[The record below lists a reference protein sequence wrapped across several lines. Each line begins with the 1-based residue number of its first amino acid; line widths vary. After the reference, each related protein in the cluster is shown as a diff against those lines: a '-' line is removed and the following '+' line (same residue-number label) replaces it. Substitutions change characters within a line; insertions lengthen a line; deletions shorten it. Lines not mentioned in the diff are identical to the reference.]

1 MLKIINS
8 MKTLSILILCGMGFI
23 SAQNPAPLI
32 PTIYAKADSGKIIIN
47 WTSEAIN
54 SIDDSTGYRDFEGFR
69 IYKSTDGGETWGGPD
84 DRIYYNGEA
93 KGWNPLVQF
102 DLSVEE
108 DSLFSLKDIDYE
120 IDEEDMV
127 CTGDLITS
135 CASDQQCENN
145 GKCTNPNLRFT
156 RISGIDPLAPWMNLG
171 ENTGLEYTYTDNDV
185 YNGKEYTYAVVS
197 YDMGLRSYELS
208 YVTPD
213 DNSGICT
220 AFDNSETMT
229 TEEAC
234 CTSNSG
240 AWDSELD
247 RCTYLDCSECSWEEL
262 FNQVQDWDVTNP
274 YQYSNPN
281 GNGYAS
287 AECDITDINMVTAIP
302 GFYAENVE
310 NISFEGV
317 ENADGIILQAEDQTV
332 GNGLK
337 SFMIVNQ
344 DDLTE
349 SVYRFEI
356 QADYLLDSQSDTVDV
371 YGGYITGDPSLYVYE
386 VISTADVS
394 PLNYTGY
401 ELIEENFSEIITRFG
416 FDKNLSKC
424 NPELPASYD
433 VAECISLLS
442 DLLLGLPG
450 AMLDQDGEYRVPVY
464 KFEDFEIEYSD
475 DLGAAGNFTDFID
488 GLKFRFDNSLFAQ
501 PSDQAA
507 AVNSLKYIYGNTSGE
522 RDTIIFEN
530 TQFLDFA
537 LKYGSDSFGKRPPY
551 TYSIKFSSEPKYEV
565 ERSAPSS
572 GCSDNPGYTLLPFE
586 ITNLTTGKV
595 VGIYHTDRG
604 THYKDIG
611 VYTNCD
617 PTCGSTQWCNNGVCT
632 ELVGAKDC
640 YWQRGENIAFKLDEI
655 STLTED
661 VTEEY
666 TFDLYITFATYGG
679 APYDS
684 SKTYNEGTYVR
695 DSGGLWVASG
705 SISPYTEPTL
715 WIDNNNDGINDN
727 PWKPSYPWEDG
738 DELLIEPTN
747 WYADGD
753 AWIADFSQIG
763 LKTDINE
770 DDLSKIS
777 VVPNPYFSHSRFD
790 ETATSRLMWFTHLP
804 TLCDISIFT
813 ISGELVTT
821 LEHNSEFSGQESWDL
836 RSGNGDEVAPGL
848 YIYTVEAGNDDK
860 FKHIGKFAIVR

>member
-1 MLKIINS
+1 
-8 MKTLSILILCGMGFI
+8 
-23 SAQNPAPLI
+23 
-32 PTIYAKADSGKIIIN
+32 
-47 WTSEAIN
+47 
-54 SIDDSTGYRDFEGFR
+54 
-69 IYKSTDGGETWGGPD
+69 
-84 DRIYYNGEA
+84 
-93 KGWNPLVQF
+93 
-102 DLSVEE
+102 
-108 DSLFSLKDIDYE
+108 
-120 IDEEDMV
+120 
-127 CTGDLITS
+127 
-135 CASDQQCENN
+135 
-145 GKCTNPNLRFT
+145 
-156 RISGIDPLAPWMNLG
+156 
-171 ENTGLEYTYTDNDV
+171 
-185 YNGKEYTYAVVS
+185 
-197 YDMGLRSYELS
+197 MGLRSYELS
-208 YVTPD
+208 YESVA
-213 DNSGICT
+213 NNMGVCT
-220 AFDNSETMT
+220 ASDNSESTLN
-229 TEEAC
+229 EESC
-234 CTSNSG
+234 CTANSG
-240 AWDSELD
+240 AWGSELD
-247 RCTYLDCSECSWEEL
+247 RCTYFKDEDEDSNNDLICDDYSGSHDLECNDQEEDDLCNDGNNACEPFCKNCNWEQL
-262 FNQVQDWDVTNP
+262 FDQVQGWDVTNP
-274 YQYSNPN
+274 DHFSDAD

-287 AECDITDINMVTAIP
+287 VECEIVEINTVTAIP

-337 SFMIVNQ
+337 SFVIVNE
-344 DDLTE
+344 DDLSE
-349 SVYRFEI
+349 STYRFEI

-475 DLGAAGNFTDFID
+475 DLGAAANFTDFID
-488 GLKFRFDNSLFAQ
+488 GLKFRFNNSLFAQ

-586 ITNLTTGKV
+586 ITNLTTDKV

-617 PTCGSTQWCNNGVCT
+617 PTCSPTQWCNNGVCT

-684 SKTYNEGTYVR
+684 SKTYNDGTYVR

-821 LEHNSEFSGQESWDL
+821 LEHNDEFIGQESWDL